1 MPWRLLGLV
10 LILVIFLAFIG
21 LNLDNR
27 CIISFGFW
35 ATKEPVP
42 VFLPIFASFVFGLL
56 CSIPFAVSIGF
67 KRSKK
72 NKAGNS
78 GGVLPGQF
86 PAPGK
91 KRGKGDPSPEDFPI
105 GGPYDID

>member
-1 MPWRLLGLV
+1 MPWRLLGMV
-10 LILVIFLAFIG
+10 FILVVFLAFIG

-35 ATKEPVP
+35 VTKEPVP

-56 CSIPFAVSIGF
+56 CSVPFAISIGF

-72 NKAGNS
+72 NNAQ
-78 GGVLPGQF
+78 VQ
-86 PAPGK
+86 APGK
-91 KRGKGDPSPEDFPI
+91 KRGKGDPSPEEFPI